1 MILNFDVLLMQNQVL
16 GINTKNRLHCRKYGW
31 FDLCVADAPWVF
43 NNDNDSADNCADNC
57 ANNCAN
63 NAFSNVGWRSALF
76 RAVGVWGELRTFFA
90 TAVKSLASLQG
101 QSVRNNQNTFQI

>member
-31 FDLCVADAPWVF
+31 FDLCVAAAPWVF

-63 NAFSNVGWRSALF
+63 NLQNDDTNNAVF
-76 RAVGVWGELRTFFA
+76 RA
-90 TAVKSLASLQG
+90 AVFGSLGSLG
-101 QSVRNNQNTFQI
+101 TKVLLTCGTKCINTFQMR